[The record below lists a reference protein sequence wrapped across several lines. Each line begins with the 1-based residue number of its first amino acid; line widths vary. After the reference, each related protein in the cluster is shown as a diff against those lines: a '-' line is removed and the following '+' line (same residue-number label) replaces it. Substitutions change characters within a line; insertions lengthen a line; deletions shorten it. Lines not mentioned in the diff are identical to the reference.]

1 MVATNLFNGSHATPL
16 THPLWSSNIFNLE
29 KENDELREKLS
40 KLKNHYVKL
49 FDFAKKNNIEL
60 KPRNVPMGSLDSA

>member
-1 MVATNLFNGSHATPL
+1 MAKDSETDA
-16 THPLWSSNIFNLE
+16 IDNLE
-29 KENDELREKLS
+29 KENDELREKLT

-49 FDFAKKNNIEL
+49 FEFAKKNNIEL

>member
-1 MVATNLFNGSHATPL
+1 MAKDSESDA
-16 THPLWSSNIFNLE
+16 IDNLE
-29 KENDELREKLS
+29 KENDELREKLT

-49 FDFAKKNNIEL
+49 FEFAKKNNIEL